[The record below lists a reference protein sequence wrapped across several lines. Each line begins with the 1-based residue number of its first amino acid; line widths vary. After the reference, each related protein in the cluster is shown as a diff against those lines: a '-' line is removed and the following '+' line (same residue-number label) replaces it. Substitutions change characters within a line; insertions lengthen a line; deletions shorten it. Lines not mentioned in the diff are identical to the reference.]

1 MKLLVPVDGSLAS
14 YNAAKKSAEIAEKY
28 SAVVMLLTVV
38 DDDTITSHTRNE
50 RLWRQMDGSVIAGK
64 TRTLDSDDYIAEMR
78 EDSLKLLDSLTEE
91 LDFGSAKVEKAVLIG
106 EPYHMILE
114 TAKGIGADLII
125 MGNRGFSKIKRF
137 FVGSV
142 TQRVIS
148 EAPCPVLVIH
158 TDAQD

>member
-14 YNAAKKSAEIAEKY
+14 YNAAKKAVEIAKNY
-28 SAVVMLLTVV
+28 GFTMKVITVV
-38 DDDTITSHTRNE
+38 DHDKIVGHRRSEN
-50 RLWRQMDGSVIAGK
+50 LWRQVDGSIIAG
-64 TRTLDSDDYIAEMR
+64 RTGAFGEDKLA
-78 EDSLKLLDSLTEE
+78 DSLRENAEELLDSIINE
-91 LDFGSAKVEKAVLIG
+91 LDLCEIKAEKEVLIG
-106 EPYHMILE
+106 EPYAKILDCARE
-114 TAKGIGADLII
+114 EQMDLIV

-158 TDAQD
+158 TNSEN